1 MQLQIFNIRAYSLY
15 FTGTTVSQIG
25 TGMQLIANNWLILK
39 MTNTSYSVALILI
52 FSSLPGIILSPVFGV
67 LIDRIERKLLAVIMD
82 IFRAIV
88 LLFVPLLWWFD
99 MLLSWHL
106 YLMAFLIAIGDEIY
120 EPATKALIVEVI
132 PKEML
137 LIANSAT
144 AIAIQIAWSVGAGIA
159 GVVITL
165 FSPITVMLINSG
177 TFLCA
182 AFCIFGIRKKHMFSI
197 GVPST
202 TKGWKTFFV
211 EMKQGVEY
219 FQQHLDIMFNC
230 IMLVFLF
237 STIRIINVLTA
248 PFAKNVLNVGVQGFS
263 YIQVAFAFGAIAGGF
278 LIPQVSRLYGTRR
291 TMTTI
296 VWVLSASIILFATAH
311 TLWMAILGYF
321 LIGIT
326 IQVRI
331 LYLTE
336 AQNSTDTNYQGR
348 VFSFFNAFMALVSL
362 VIYTLI
368 GVLGEIVPLQWLYIF
383 QGLLI
388 ATFVLLAQKIVFFVK
403 KILRV

>member
-1 MQLQIFNIRAYSLY
+1 
-15 FTGTTVSQIG
+15 
-25 TGMQLIANNWLILK
+25 
-39 MTNTSYSVALILI
+39 MTNTSYSVALLLI
-52 FSSLPGIILSPVFGV
+52 FSSLPGILLSPIFGV
-67 LIDRIERKLLAVIMD
+67 LIDRIERKLLAVTMD
-82 IFRAIV
+82 IFRALV

-99 MLLSWHL
+99 LLRPWHL
-106 YLMAFLIAIGDEIY
+106 YLMAFLIAIGDEMY

-144 AIAIQIAWSVGAGIA
+144 AIAIQIGWSVGAGIA
-159 GVVITL
+159 GVVIRL
-165 FSPITVMLINSG
+165 FSPIAVMLINSG
-177 TFLCA
+177 TFLFA
-182 AFCIFGIRKKHMFSI
+182 AFCVFSI
-197 GVPST
+197 PKKQMYSIAVSST
-202 TKGWKTFFV
+202 TKDWKTFFV

-219 FQQHLDIMFNC
+219 LQQNLDIMFNC

-237 STIRIINVLTA
+237 STVRTINSLTA
-248 PFAKNVLNVGVQGFS
+248 PFAKNVLNVGVHGFS
-263 YIQVAFAFGAIAGGF
+263 YIQVAFAVGAIAGGF
-278 LIPQVSRLYGTRR
+278 LIPQVSRLFGTRR
-291 TMTTI
+291 MMTTI

-331 LYLTE
+331 LYLSE
-336 AQNSTDTNYQGR
+336 AQNSTDLNYQGR
-348 VFSFFNAFMALVSL
+348 VYSFFNTFMSLVSL

-368 GVLGEIVPLQWLYIF
+368 GLLGEILPLQWLYIF

-388 ATFVLLAQKIVFFVK
+388 ATSALIAQKSVFIVN
-403 KILRV
+403 KISIL

>member
-1 MQLQIFNIRAYSLY
+1 MQLQLFNYRAYTLY
-15 FTGTTVSQIG
+15 FTSTTVSRVG

-39 MTNTSYSVALILI
+39 MTNTSYSVALLLI
-52 FSSLPGIILSPVFGV
+52 FSSLPGILLSPVFGV

-99 MLLSWHL
+99 LLLPQHL

-120 EPATKALIVEVI
+120 EPAAKALIVEVI

-144 AIAIQIAWSVGAGIA
+144 AIAIQIGWSVGAGIA
-159 GVVITL
+159 GIVITL
-165 FSPITVMLINSG
+165 FSPIAVMLFNSG
-177 TFLCA
+177 TFLFA
-182 AFCIFGIRKKHMFSI
+182 AFCIFNIPKTHMFSI
-197 GVPST
+197 VAVSST

-211 EMKQGVEY
+211 EMKQGVKY
-219 FQQHLDIMFNC
+219 LQQHLDIMFNY
-230 IMLVFLF
+230 IMLLFLF
-237 STIRIINVLTA
+237 STVRTMNVLLA
-248 PFAKNVLNVGVQGFS
+248 PFAKNVLKVGVQGFS
-263 YIQVAFAFGAIAGGF
+263 YIQVAFAVGAVAGGF
-278 LIPQVSRLYGTRR
+278 LIPQVSRLYGARR

-296 VWVLSASIILFATAH
+296 VWVLSASIILFAISH
-311 TLWMAILGYF
+311 SLWMAILGYF

-336 AQNSTDTNYQGR
+336 AQNSTDLNYQGR
-348 VFSFFNAFMALVSL
+348 VYSFFNTFMSLVSL
-362 VIYTLI
+362 VIYTLM
-368 GVLGEIVPLQWLYIF
+368 GLLGEIVPLQWLYIF

-388 ATFVLLAQKIVFFVK
+388 ATSVLLAKKVF
-403 KILRV
+403 L